1 MSLNHTNSGFQELL
15 NSTIS
20 NSLAPTSNPAAPSNE
35 NSNAFTIASIIA
47 GVITTLVIV
56 GAIAKGAM
64 DYRNHLAVRND
75 IRNNVNMTNIINAI
89 SSNTE
94 NNNPHQRNQ
103 ATLSLQAIIGTNLE
117 EESPRANTSATSTA
131 PVLESQRSRLV

>member
-20 NSLAPTSNPAAPSNE
+20 NSLAPTSNPSPPSNE

-64 DYRNHLAVRND
+64 DYRNHLAVRNN
-75 IRNNVNMTNIINAI
+75 IRNNVNMANIINAI
-89 SSNTE
+89 SDND
-94 NNNPHQRNQ
+94 PQLVRQRNQ
-103 ATLSLQAIIGTNLE
+103 ATLSLQAIINTNSE
-117 EESPRANTSATSTA
+117 EENPPENTSAISTA
-131 PVLESQRSRLV
+131 PVLGSQRSRLV